1 MQKAAA
7 FTNEYLSLIEE
18 RLAITWA
25 EDEPVF
31 IPARI
36 NEFSIRRLES
46 ELEELFQSELRSND
60 AVIAIGA
67 DSKEIVTSVAFGMA
81 SDFDQLGGLG
91 IFRDCKQI
99 CGATRSRFYDCFIQ
113 SRR

>member
-60 AVIAIGA
+60 AVIASGA

-81 SDFDQLGGLG
+81 SDFDQLVKLG
-91 IFRDCKQI
+91 YLN
-99 CGATRSRFYDCFIQ
+99 GP
-113 SRR
+113 RRVLWEAFAS